1 MVLIKFL
8 IESIIEPGEKL
19 IETQKVVVL
28 NEMQILQW
36 SNSLYSLLTLII
48 FVEIWIK
55 ATVVKVCKNIGFP
68 I

>member
-48 FVEIWIK
+48 FVEI
-55 ATVVKVCKNIGFP
+55 
-68 I
+68 